1 MIVRVFTG
9 RVAARREGEFNANVR
24 GRLDEIRNAQG
35 NVYVKFARKIE
46 GDREVVMLITEWR
59 TAADLYAW
67 TGEDVGTPKMVD
79 LDMLEDWKVEHWEA
93 LDLTPLSDSPERFAQ
108 GRLAPVARRR
118 PALLLERRAVP
129 SG

>member
-1 MIVRVFTG
+1 VIVRVFTG
-9 RVAARREGEFNANVR
+9 RVVARREGDFNANVR
-24 GRLDEIRNAQG
+24 ARLDQIRQQPG

-67 TGEDVGTPKMVD
+67 TAGEVDTPHMVD
-79 LDMLEDWKVEHWEA
+79 LEMLEDWEVEHWEA
-93 LDLTPLSDSPERFAQ
+93 LDMTPLEEQLPPSGHS
-108 GRLAPVARRR
+108 
-118 PALLLERRAVP
+118 VP